1 MKRALTCL
9 ALCFFVAV
17 VLPAGGAMAEEVTFT
32 FEPPEGMEVET
43 VSLRGSFN
51 GWGETAMTKSDAAV
65 WSVAVE
71 LEDGEHQ
78 YKFFI
83 NGEWPQNM
91 ESGPDGLPIDP
102 TADDFID
109 DGHGGL
115 NAIRI
120 VGGGKQ
126 AVEEVFPD
134 APALEAGHARIHYH
148 RPKGDYGGW
157 GLHVWDDTTESV
169 EWQSPLASTGRDGY
183 GLYWD
188 IGLVE
193 QAKKV
198 GFIIHEG
205 DAKDPGPDMFL
216 MIEEHGTEIWLVS
229 GRTDLNT
236 EAPDIA
242 ALALGDLTRMRAHWL
257 EVSTLAWPMRH
268 RDGYSYHLH
277 AATDGGLALTP
288 EGVTGGEAF
297 ALARDEGGLPPRLR
311 AKFPHLVMGQITL
324 KLAETDLARVP
335 ELLKGQVVVSVTDA
349 DGRLVDAT
357 GLQIPGVL
365 DDLFACECPLG
376 VTWEGNV
383 PTISVWA
390 PTARAVRLHIRRH
403 PLAEETESI
412 VDMVEEEG
420 VWTVIG
426 QPEWKSYYYRF
437 EVGVYVPMT
446 GTVQWSLVTDPYS
459 RNLSAN
465 SEFSQIVDMDDPG
478 AKPPGWDEL
487 VKPPLE
493 APEDIVLYELHVRDF
508 SANDPTVP
516 DQVRGT
522 FLAFMFDSN
531 GARHLRALSE
541 AGLTHVH
548 LLPAFD
554 IATINENREDWDI
567 PGDLSSLPPDSD
579 RQQEAIARNADSD
592 PYNWGYDPFHFGVPE
607 GSYATVPTGPNRIL
621 EFRYMVKSLSDMGL
635 RTVMDVVYNHT
646 NASGMAGKSVL
657 DKIVPGYY
665 HRLNRDGFVETSTCC
680 QNTAT
685 EHAMMERLMI
695 DDLVH
700 WAVDYK
706 VDGFRFDL
714 MGHHMKVNMERARD
728 VLKSLTLEEDGVDGE
743 AIYIYG
749 EGWDFGEVAGGR
761 RGVNAT
767 QRNMAGTGIGT
778 FNDRIRDAVRGGS
791 AFSDRREQGFA
802 TGLYYDPNDHHTGRY
817 TEMETLLGLQDRI
830 RFGMAGNLRQYM
842 LVDHT
847 GREVFGGQYEM
858 VAYADDPEEAIN
870 YVSAHDNETFFDKI
884 QYAAPSG
891 ATMAERVRMQNLAMG
906 VVALGQGI
914 PFFHAGV
921 DMLRSKS
928 MDADSYNSGDW
939 FNRLDWAYES
949 NNFGV
954 GLPSA
959 EKNRDRWDIIR
970 PILARADI
978 TPGRDEIL
986 AAVHQFRELLRIRK
1000 SAQLLRL
1007 RTAEDVQARVRFHN
1021 TGREQIPG
1029 VIFMSV
1035 SDEIDGM
1042 RPIDPTY
1049 RRVVV
1054 FLNATKEEKTFGH
1067 DDWKQHK
1074 MELHPV
1080 QQSSHDEVVRQAS
1093 FDKGEGTFTVPA
1105 RTAAVFV
1112 EPR

>member
-1 MKRALTCL
+1 
-9 ALCFFVAV
+9 
-17 VLPAGGAMAEEVTFT
+17 MAEEVTFT
-32 FEPPEGMEVET
+32 FEPPEGTEVET

-51 GWGETAMTKSDAAV
+51 GWGETAMAKGDDGV
-65 WSVAVE
+65 WSVALE
-71 LEDGEHQ
+71 LEAGEHQ

-83 NGEWPQNM
+83 NGQWPQNM
-91 ESGPDGLPIDP
+91 ESGLDGYPIDP

-109 DGHGGL
+109 DGHGGM
-115 NAIRI
+115 NAVRI
-120 VGGGKQ
+120 IGGGKPAEE
-126 AVEEVFPD
+126 AVFTD
-134 APALEAGHARIHYH
+134 APALEPGYARIHYH
-148 RPKGDYGGW
+148 RPTGDYTGW
-157 GLHVWDDTTESV
+157 GLHVWDDTTESA
-169 EWQSPLASTGRDGY
+169 EWQSPLVPTGRDGY

-188 IGLVE
+188 IGLAE

-198 GFIIHEG
+198 GFIIHKG

-216 MIEEHGTEIWLVS
+216 MIDEHGREVWLVS
-229 GRTDLNT
+229 GRIDLNT
-236 EAPDIA
+236 EAPDVA
-242 ALALGDLTRMRAHWL
+242 ALALGDLTRSRAHWL
-257 EVSTLAWPMRH
+257 DASTIAWRLRH

-277 AATDGGLALTP
+277 SARDGGLELGAGGVAGGETFALTRE
-288 EGVTGGEAF
+288 EGP
-297 ALARDEGGLPPRLR
+297 LSPRLR
-311 AKFPHLVMGQITL
+311 AQFPHLAMGQTAL
-324 KLAETDLARVP
+324 KLADSDLARVP
-335 ELLKGQVVVSVTDA
+335 ELLKGQVAVSVTDA
-349 DGRLVDAT
+349 DGGLVDAT

-376 VTWEGNV
+376 VTWEGTV

-390 PTARAVRLHIRRH
+390 PTARVVRLHLWAH
-403 PLAEETESI
+403 PHVEESEVV
-412 VDMVEEEG
+412 VDMVEEGG
-420 VWTVIG
+420 VWSVTG
-426 QPEWKSYYYRF
+426 QPDWTWHYYKF
-437 EVGVYVPMT
+437 EVGVYAPTT
-446 GTVQWSLVTDPYS
+446 GKVEWSLVTDPYS
-459 RNLSAN
+459 RNLSTN
-465 SEFSQIVDMDDPG
+465 SEFSQIVDMDDTS
-478 AKPPGWDEL
+478 AKPPGWDKL

-508 SANDPTVP
+508 SATDPTVP
-516 DQVRGT
+516 EKLRGT
-522 FLAFMFDSN
+522 FLAFMPDSN
-531 GARHLRALSE
+531 GSRHLRALAE

-554 IATINENREDWDI
+554 FATIDENKDNWDI
-567 PGDLSSLPPDSD
+567 AGDLSSLPPDSD
-579 RQQEAIARNADSD
+579 RQQEAIARIADSD

-607 GSYATVPTGPNRIL
+607 GSYSTLPTGPNRIL
-621 EFRYMVKSLSDMGL
+621 EFRHMIKALSDMGL

-646 NASGMAGKSVL
+646 NASGMADRSVL

-665 HRLNRDGFVETSTCC
+665 HRLNADGFVETSTCC

-700 WAVDYK
+700 WARDYK

-728 VLKSLTLEEDGVDGE
+728 VLRSLTLEKDGVDGE

-767 QRNMAGTGIGT
+767 QGNMAGTGIGA

-802 TGLYYDPNDHHTGRY
+802 TGLYYDPNGYNTGRY
-817 TEMETLLGLQDRI
+817 TEREKLLGLQDRI
-830 RFGMAGNLRQYM
+830 RYGMAGNLREYM
-842 LVDHT
+842 LIDHT
-847 GREVFGGQYEM
+847 GREMFGGQYEM
-858 VAYADDPEEAIN
+858 VAYASDPEEVIN

-884 QYAAPSG
+884 QYAAPAG
-891 ATMAERVRMQNLAMG
+891 ATLAERVRMQNLGMA

-939 FNRLDWAYES
+939 FNRLDWAYET

-954 GLPSA
+954 GLPPA

-986 AAVHQFRELLRIRK
+986 SAVHQFRELLRIRK

-1007 RTAEDVQARVRFHN
+1007 RTAEDVHARVRFHN
-1021 TGREQIPG
+1021 TGPDQIPG

-1035 SDEIDGM
+1035 SDEVDGL
-1042 RPIDPTY
+1042 RPIDPNY

-1054 FLNATKEEKTFGH
+1054 FLNATKEEQTFGH
-1067 DDWKQHK
+1067 ADWKQHS
-1074 MELHPV
+1074 MELHSV
-1080 QQSSHDEVVRQAS
+1080 QQSSHDEVVQHAS